1 MTKELIDLIK
11 PNIFPN
17 EVIAGVATG
26 YVSESLKRSY
36 FETQIYNSHVVEN
49 DRKQL
54 EKAFSSFFDFFY
66 YQEQTHSDII
76 LLNPLTNS
84 NDINILESD
93 SIISQ
98 QKGILYNVSIADC
111 QAILVYDPNSEA
123 VVAIHSGWRGTKLN
137 IVDKTINR
145 MMNLFKSNPED
156 LLVYL
161 SPSASVEN
169 YEVGQEFMEM
179 FPESTIHFQGK
190 YFFNNRKQIIQ
201 QLISTGIKKSNI
213 ESTNECT
220 INNSRYHSFRRDGSR
235 SGRMSA
241 FIGLK
246 H

>member
-1 MTKELIDLIK
+1 MIDLIK

-17 EVIAGVATG
+17 EEVIAGVATG
-26 YVSESLKRSY
+26 YVSEILKRSY
-36 FETQIYNSHVVEN
+36 FETQIYNSQVVEN

-54 EKAFSSFFDFFY
+54 EKAFSSYFDFFY
-66 YQEQTHSDII
+66 YQKQTHSDII

-84 NDINILESD
+84 NDLNILESD

-145 MMNLFKSNPED
+145 MMNLFKSNPEN